1 MDAPAPSP
9 VLTPLGTAVAHHG
22 EGAVWHAARG
32 VLLWVDITG
41 CCVHATAAD
50 GTTST
55 VGLADQTGALAPAA
69 DGALVA
75 GIGRTVARVALPD
88 GDVTPVATTPGSD
101 RPARTNDAGVD
112 PDGRLWLGTMAR
124 SEDEGHGTVL
134 RLDGPDELAVVQR
147 GVSVPNGP
155 VWSPDGATMYL
166 TDTPTQ
172 QVRAYAYDRQS
183 GALGPDRVV
192 VDTTDLDGDPD
203 GMAVDADGNLWI
215 AFFGGWAVRCFTPA
229 GELVRALPLPVAQVT
244 RPAFGGP
251 DGRTLFVTTSRR
263 GLDADALAE
272 QPLAGR
278 LFAGDA
284 GVAGIVPPP
293 AVLPG

>member
-1 MDAPAPSP
+1 MASSSPA
-9 VLTPLGTAVAHHG
+9 LAPLGTTVAHHG
-22 EGAVWHAARG
+22 EGAVWHARRG

-41 CCVHATAAD
+41 RCVHATAPD
-50 GTTST
+50 GTTTT

-69 DGALVA
+69 DGTLVA
-75 GIGRTVARVALPD
+75 GSGRTVARVALPD
-88 GDVTPVATTPGSD
+88 GEVTPLASAPGAD
-101 RPARTNDAGVD
+101 RPVRTNDAGVD

-124 SEDEGHGTVL
+124 DEDAGHGTVL
-134 RLDGPDELAVVQR
+134 RLDGRDELAVVQR
-147 GVSVPNGP
+147 GVSIPNGP

-166 TDTPTQ
+166 TDTPTG

-192 VDTTDLDGDPD
+192 VDARGLDGHPD
-203 GMAVDADGNLWI
+203 GMAVDANGDLWI
-215 AFFGGWAVRCFTPA
+215 AFFGGSAVRCFTPA
-229 GELVRALPLPVAQVT
+229 GALVREVALPVAQPT

-251 DGRTLFVTTSRR
+251 DGRTLFVTTSRK
-263 GLDADALAE
+263 GLDDAALAE

-284 GVAGIVPPP
+284 GVAGVVPPP
-293 AVLPG
+293 AVLPR